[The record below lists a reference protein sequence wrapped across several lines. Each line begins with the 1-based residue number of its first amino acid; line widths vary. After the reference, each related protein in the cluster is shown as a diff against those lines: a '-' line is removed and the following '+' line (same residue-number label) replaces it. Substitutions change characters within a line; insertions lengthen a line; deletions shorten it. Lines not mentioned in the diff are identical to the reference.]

1 MKLYFTTEY
10 IDATITEIK
19 QKLKLSMN
27 GVTSDQM
34 KSAGIHYRI
43 NYGVSIP
50 RIKEI
55 ARDYQPNHDLAQR
68 LWFLGI
74 RETMILA
81 TILQPAET
89 FNKNIA
95 IEWISNFNQPE
106 IVEQTCMNLLS
117 KLPYWSELSMESIQS
132 ENRWIQVTGFTLA
145 ARNYQQLTDT
155 DIHFM
160 LKKSVELL
168 PTNEFHLYK
177 SIALFL
183 SRLTRKG
190 EEISAQIT
198 QKLALLPQNEVS
210 VKYVTEQVMQEIN
223 FFG

>member
-1 MKLYFTTEY
+1 MKLYFTTEN

-117 KLPYWSELSMESIQS
+117 KLPYWSELSLESIQS
-132 ENRWIQVTGFTLA
+132 ENR
-145 ARNYQQLTDT
+145 
-155 DIHFM
+155 
-160 LKKSVELL
+160 
-168 PTNEFHLYK
+168 
-177 SIALFL
+177 
-183 SRLTRKG
+183 
-190 EEISAQIT
+190 
-198 QKLALLPQNEVS
+198 
-210 VKYVTEQVMQEIN
+210 
-223 FFG
+223 